1 MHFKRT
7 LEDTVLDYSKKF
19 PIVYLEGPCKVGK
32 ASLLKQIKDSKIT
45 TVSLKSLSN
54 RELAQTNP
62 TLFLQKYKSPLII
75 EDIHLVPQLFTA
87 LKCAVDKDKK
97 AGQYFLTSSVQFNR
111 LKIDVSM
118 EGTIAIVKLQGLSQ
132 EEKLSLTSSK
142 AFIPT
147 KAYLDEKELLLKDK
161 ACSYLF
167 HELWKGSNPALYSLE
182 DECLTKFYDSY
193 LQDYLCFE
201 VHNYFK
207 VKDEVEFFRFLK
219 FIASKTSQVIN
230 YTAFANEFGISN
242 DQLKKW
248 LSILVDS
255 GIVFLQ
261 PAYYRN
267 LPYNAIKTPKL
278 HFFDLGLA
286 CYLLSF
292 TSSNIV
298 EDGPLKEALVKSY
311 VVSEI
316 VKSYYHRG
324 QTPNL
329 YYYQDKEQREID
341 VLLEEDGLLYPM
353 VIKSKSN
360 PNKDDIRHF
369 EVIDKVLKVPRGCGA
384 VLCRASSYLPLTK
397 QDYLVP
403 ISYI

>member
-75 EDIHLVPQLFTA
+75 EDIHLAPQLFTT

-242 DQLKKW
+242 DKLKKMAFNSCG
-248 LSILVDS
+248 LRYCVLATCL
-255 GIVFLQ
+255 LQ
-261 PAYYRN
+261 KFTIQRN
-267 LPYNAIKTPKL
+267 QN
-278 HFFDLGLA
+278 
-286 CYLLSF
+286 S
-292 TSSNIV
+292 
-298 EDGPLKEALVKSY
+298 
-311 VVSEI
+311 
-316 VKSYYHRG
+316 
-324 QTPNL
+324 
-329 YYYQDKEQREID
+329 
-341 VLLEEDGLLYPM
+341 
-353 VIKSKSN
+353 
-360 PNKDDIRHF
+360 
-369 EVIDKVLKVPRGCGA
+369 
-384 VLCRASSYLPLTK
+384 
-397 QDYLVP
+397 
-403 ISYI
+403 